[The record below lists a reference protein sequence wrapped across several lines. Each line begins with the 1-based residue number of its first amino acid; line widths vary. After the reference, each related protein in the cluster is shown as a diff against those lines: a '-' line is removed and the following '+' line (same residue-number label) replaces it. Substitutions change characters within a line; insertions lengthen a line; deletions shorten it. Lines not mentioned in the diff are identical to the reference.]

1 MRALYTLKIN
11 ELLIKKDDLIIGIK
25 SIDSKTTVEII
36 NVKDTVVILTEKGEN
51 SWLQLELI

>member
-1 MRALYTLKIN
+1 MRTLYTLKIN

-36 NVKDTVVILTEKGEN
+36 NVKDAVVILTEKREN
-51 SWLQLELI
+51 